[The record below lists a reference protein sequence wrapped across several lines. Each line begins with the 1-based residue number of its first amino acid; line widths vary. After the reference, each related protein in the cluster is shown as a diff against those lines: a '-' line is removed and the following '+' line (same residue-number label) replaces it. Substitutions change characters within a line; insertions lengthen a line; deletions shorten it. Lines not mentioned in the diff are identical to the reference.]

1 MNKYKN
7 LYTNGCS
14 FTAGHELKDEERWT
28 VHLSKLLNLEHI
40 NMAAN
45 GQSMD
50 SIILNS
56 VANLTELDPR
66 NTIVVI
72 GLTWKERF
80 GFLINKTT
88 VNITPEDIGY
98 KGNQFHVKF
107 STWRRSKSPLSM
119 DAKEIVDTSHESFL
133 KEKDKHYLVL
143 EHFSNYYKALVDLD
157 LNLELDLATKYVTN
171 IVLLQSYLK
180 EQGFEYRFVEWD
192 SMLTQMNEKH
202 YKYREEGISIYN
214 KELLPLYNKIDLS
227 KVINFKMKYTD
238 YTSHPDAKQSI
249 DIANVINKKIKSD
262 ETLN

>member
-40 NMAAN
+40 NMAGN

-56 VANLTELDPR
+56 VTNLTELDPL
-66 NTIVVI
+66 TTMVVI

-80 GFLINKTT
+80 GFLINRTT
-88 VNITPEDIGY
+88 VNITPNDIDQAG
-98 KGNQFHVKF
+98 KHFSSKF
-107 STWRRSKSPLSM
+107 STKRRVKSPLSM
-119 DAKEIVDTSHESFL
+119 DVTKIVDVSQESFI
-133 KEKDKHYLVL
+133 KERDKHYLVL
-143 EHFSNYYKALVDLD
+143 ENFSNYYKALVDLD
-157 LNLELDLATKYVTN
+157 LNLQLDLATKYITN

-180 EQGFEYRFVEWD
+180 AQGFEYRFVEWD
-192 SMLTQMNEKH
+192 SMLTDM
-202 YKYREEGISIYN
+202 EEGIRADN

-227 KVINFKMKYTD
+227 KVINYNHKAIDSTG
-238 YTSHPDAKQSI
+238 HPDVKQCI
-249 DIANVINKKIKSD
+249 EIANVINKKLKSD

>member
-14 FTAGHELKDEERWT
+14 FTAGDKLKDEERWT
-28 VHLSKLLNLEHI
+28 VHLSKLLNIEHI

-45 GQSMD
+45 GQSME

-56 VANLTELDPR
+56 VVNLTELDSS
-66 NTIVVI
+66 NTLVVI

-80 GFLINKTT
+80 GFLINRST
-88 VNITPEDIGY
+88 VNITPGDIGERGEY
-98 KGNQFHVKF
+98 FKPKF
-107 STWRRSKSPLSM
+107 STWRRGKSPLSM
-119 DAKEIVDTSHESFL
+119 NATEILDVSYESFI
-133 KEKDKHYLVL
+133 KDRDKHYLVL

-157 LNLELDLATKYVTN
+157 LNLQLDLVTKYLTN

-192 SMLTQMNEKH
+192 SMLTSMEK
-202 YKYREEGISIYN
+202 GIIIDN
-214 KELLPLYNKIDLS
+214 KKLLPLYNKIDFS
-227 KVINFKMKYTD
+227 KVINYKIQYRD
-238 YTSHPDAKQSI
+238 YTGHPDIKQCI
-249 DIANVINKKIKSD
+249 DIAKVINKKIKSD